1 MGQRFRLRADFDISP
16 FSEDNQAILTAL
28 KSYGMVL
35 ADNGGPWFL
44 SGAPDAGW
52 DDEELQELGRIIG
65 ADFEAV
71 DQSGLMLQPDSG
83 QARP

>member
-1 MGQRFRLRADFDISP
+1 
-16 FSEDNQAILTAL
+16 
-28 KSYGMVL
+28 MVL